1 MNNSDS
7 DSSWDIRELGLPTII
22 SNEKDNLSNGL
33 SNEESKEAVDENA
46 NEDHVNYKK
55 SEKFN
60 KFRVKAKDLVS
71 KIEKQRLVYLNNS
84 SIVKSGENSATTDV
98 SNTIPDN
105 LEINDPRL
113 KYDIILS
120 KGYKLLKKMGN
131 GAYAS
136 VFLGEKLSDPEKKC
150 VLKIS
155 IGEERIP
162 DTQNEYKIMSNLKSH
177 RMPRVFQL
185 IIDKDYFYS
194 IICME
199 YSNIDTNVLQY
210 VNQHGNLE
218 ESEVKQALKE
228 LFEALKY
235 IHSLDYAHRD
245 VKPDNVLIKVEEAK
259 NKEDPKKV
267 EVVLVDYN
275 ISK

>member
-1 MNNSDS
+1 
-7 DSSWDIRELGLPTII
+7 
-22 SNEKDNLSNGL
+22 
-33 SNEESKEAVDENA
+33 
-46 NEDHVNYKK
+46 
-55 SEKFN
+55 
-60 KFRVKAKDLVS
+60 VS

>member
-1 MNNSDS
+1 
-7 DSSWDIRELGLPTII
+7 
-22 SNEKDNLSNGL
+22 
-33 SNEESKEAVDENA
+33 
-46 NEDHVNYKK
+46 
-55 SEKFN
+55 
-60 KFRVKAKDLVS
+60 
-71 KIEKQRLVYLNNS
+71 
-84 SIVKSGENSATTDV
+84 
-98 SNTIPDN
+98 
-105 LEINDPRL
+105 
-113 KYDIILS
+113 
-120 KGYKLLKKMGN
+120 
-131 GAYAS
+131 
-136 VFLGEKLSDPEKKC
+136 
-150 VLKIS
+150 
-155 IGEERIP
+155 
-162 DTQNEYKIMSNLKSH
+162 MSNLKYH